1 VSRRGSIASGLL
13 AITLVVIAIQLF
25 GRRDKESSV
34 VASAST
40 GASTSTSTVASTT
53 AHEGEREV
61 VANLDAGKASAVSA
75 KWGSRRGELGRNR
88 PTEGNPEGPMSF
100 ATAGKDLLVLDQV
113 NGRMVR
119 YGADGKVKGTSTIAN
134 TVQDVAVAKDG
145 TVALLDRLGEKTVTL
160 TDGSG
165 RRVGSLSLGTN
176 DPGLLTGVFVDG
188 NTVYVEE
195 GHGGLTGI
203 GTTDGQPL
211 SSPSTL
217 GGRPTKD
224 GALLVTG
231 TLAASEGKLT
241 VNAIDRRTG
250 TLRFAR
256 QVQMPRPSSFIVLLD
271 SDNAGVVYTGVA
283 AGQPESATIACLDP
297 TDGHVLGRVILQMS
311 SDPEETFRDFA
322 VEADG
327 TIVHAVRTA
336 DGIDYETATCP

>member
-1 VSRRGSIASGLL
+1 
-13 AITLVVIAIQLF
+13 
-25 GRRDKESSV
+25 
-34 VASAST
+34 
-40 GASTSTSTVASTT
+40 
-53 AHEGEREV
+53 
-61 VANLDAGKASAVSA
+61 
-75 KWGSRRGELGRNR
+75 
-88 PTEGNPEGPMSF
+88 MSF